1 MHRARR
7 VPELGNRCIDAFRLE
22 GKTTQTLL
30 CLCESDFCFKKT
42 KQKKK
47 TYYSQTKQ
55 EISGRLGGL
64 KLDGQKQERGK

>member
-30 CLCESDFCFKKT
+30 CLCESDFCFKK
-42 KQKKK
+42 QNKKNN
-47 TYYSQTKQ
+47 TLLFTNQTG
-55 EISGRLGGL
+55 ISGRLGGL